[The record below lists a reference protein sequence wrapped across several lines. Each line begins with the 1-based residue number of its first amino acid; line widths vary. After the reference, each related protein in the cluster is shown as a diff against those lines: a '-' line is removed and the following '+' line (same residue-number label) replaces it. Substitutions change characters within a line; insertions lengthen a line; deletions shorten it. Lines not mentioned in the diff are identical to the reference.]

1 MPGWA
6 DSAPLRV
13 RQRTLENTWTTA
25 RTPKQPKKIICRLRP
40 CNGRKR
46 PRKRFFSGRFRA
58 FFPGDFP
65 GVTGEFHPKEQVRL
79 NKTAANH
86 AYGASGRTIIAE
98 IAENALAE
106 FLAGGHKTPATTNG
120 RWSSFKTGISRQ
132 GSTPRTGYRPSLH
145 CRQSDRRRAR

>member
-1 MPGWA
+1 MRSNTLTRVSNNPGA
-6 DSAPLRV
+6 V
-13 RQRTLENTWTTA
+13 H
-25 RTPKQPKKIICRLRP
+25 
-40 CNGRKR
+40 
-46 PRKRFFSGRFRA
+46 
-58 FFPGDFP
+58 
-65 GVTGEFHPKEQVRL
+65 EFHPKEQVRL

-106 FLAGGHKTPATTNG
+106 FLAGGLKTPATTNG

-145 CRQSDRRRAR
+145 CRQSARRRAR